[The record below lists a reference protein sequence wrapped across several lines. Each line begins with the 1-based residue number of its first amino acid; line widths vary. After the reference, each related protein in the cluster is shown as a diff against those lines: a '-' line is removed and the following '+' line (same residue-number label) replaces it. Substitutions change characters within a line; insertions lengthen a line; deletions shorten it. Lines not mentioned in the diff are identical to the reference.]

1 MGPSLSAVLFALVAQ
16 AFAFGIVKSAHMS
29 AGRGFV
35 IWAAAA
41 PLIFFVPNPLSVI
54 LVLGALMLFL
64 APAAASQRVA
74 LFIVVAPSVPL
85 FIEAYIPFPGINF
98 LAALNNYRLAVIVLL
113 LPVLF
118 YRHADEHARQSWTLS
133 DFCLLAYA
141 AYTAAMVAGAINTT
155 SGLRFFVEQLIV
167 LIAPYLVVVRA
178 LKSPEDL
185 EICLRAFLACSII
198 LAMVAMMATLKQWD
212 FYRLT
217 EPLTVLAAP
226 DFRSGWLRVTAT
238 ATTHSLGFHFAAAL
252 LVLERLKSSLK
263 LGALRLTLLRALL
276 FSSLIVTG
284 SRGALAALAVS
295 IGVYLICTTARPAVR
310 RTYFALFGLAGVAA
324 TIWLLSG
331 DYAKVDPYGTFAYRQ
346 LLLSTSLQYIQDHL
360 FFGDLSFTSSGKFD
374 QLLQGQGIIDITNL
388 YLQIALNF
396 GLIGFALIFL
406 VFAQSI
412 RGLVIGARREA
423 IRKEAG
429 TCAVLLA
436 ILIGWLALVATTS
449 DAGLTMYLGIL
460 FAALGRAAYTIATRD
475 QTVTAAP
482 TLSLTRVAV
491 AAPKS

>member
-1 MGPSLSAVLFALVAQ
+1 MGPSLSAVLFALLAQ
-16 AFAFGIVKSAHMS
+16 ALAFGIVKSAHIS

-54 LVLGALMLFL
+54 LVLGALMLVV
-64 APAAASQRVA
+64 APASASQRVA

-85 FIEAYIPFPGINF
+85 FIEAFIPFPGINF

-118 YRHADEHARQSWTLS
+118 YRHADKYARQTWTLA
-133 DFCLLAYA
+133 DFCLFAYA
-141 AYTAAMVAGAINTT
+141 AYTAVMVAGAINTT

-167 LIAPYLVVVRA
+167 LIVPYLVVVRA
-178 LKSPEDL
+178 LKSPEDI
-185 EICLRAFLACSII
+185 EFCLRAFLACSII
-198 LAMVAMMATLKQWD
+198 LAMVAMTATLKQWD

-217 EPLTVLAAP
+217 EPLTVLAIP
-226 DFRSGWLRVTAT
+226 DYRSGWLRVAAT
-238 ATTHSLGFHFAAAL
+238 ATTHSLGFHFAAGL
-252 LVLERLKSSLK
+252 LVLERLKSSLG
-263 LGALRLTLLRALL
+263 LGAVRLTLLRALL
-276 FSSLIVTG
+276 FSGLIVTG

-295 IGVYLICTTARPAVR
+295 VAIYLIFTAATPAVR
-310 RTYFALFGLAGVAA
+310 RVYFTLFGLAGVAA
-324 TIWLLSG
+324 AIWLLSG
-331 DYAKVDPYGTFAYRQ
+331 DSSKVDPYGTFAYRQ
-346 LLLSTSLQYIQDHL
+346 LLLSTSLEYIRDHL
-360 FFGDLSFTSSGKFD
+360 FFGDLNFTSSGRFD

-406 VFAQSI
+406 VFAQSVW
-412 RGLVIGARREA
+412 GLVIGARRVA
-423 IRKEAG
+423 IRKEAR
-429 TCAVLLA
+429 TCAALLA

-449 DAGLTMYLGIL
+449 DVGLTMHLGML
-460 FAALGRAAYTIATRD
+460 FAAMGRAAYTIATRD
-475 QTVTAAP
+475 QTVSAAAAP
-482 TLSLTRVAV
+482 SLARAAV